1 MGAEGS
7 LEKLNKKKKSKK
19 NKEGRAIFLQKEEEK
34 LAKAMEEKKRK
45 KKRAHV
51 LTRRRDE
58 VHLSN
63 YKDNVDGEKENKSAK
78 RKMRK
83 DVRPDETESLE
94 IDQSNE
100 REDALGQENNVSAEK
115 RKSRKKKR
123 KSEKKVR
130 RNETVD
136 HYVEA
141 NDDSDKKS
149 GMERFSSVSVVSLSL
164 SRISL
169 YLPYCLPLGNPNDVV
184 KIAEKDHSLTI
195 TQDNLVE
202 KRGQAGYEE
211 IDELSSDDEDCSKG
225 MRKWVLDYYQS
236 RPGLKVLQERIDEF
250 ITSYEAK
257 KEQERKEN
265 EPLAAEDGWTVVVHH
280 KGRKK
285 TTDSETGI
293 AVGSVSQAAVM
304 DNMDKKKKKGVGL
317 DFYRF
322 QKREAKRNG
331 MLIVFFIFLI
341 LPCSISILIF
351 IYFLSL
357 VTFFILGEEQDSQML
372 HLIKKLKGEQVYI
385 ISYLTSPH

>member
-83 DVRPDETESLE
+83 DVKLDETESLE

-123 KSEKKVR
+123 KCEKKVR

-141 NDDSDKKS
+141 NDDSDQKS
-149 GMERFSSVSVVSLSL
+149 
-164 SRISL
+164 
-169 YLPYCLPLGNPNDVV
+169 
-184 KIAEKDHSLTI
+184 EKDHSLTI

-211 IDELSSDDEDCSKG
+211 IDELSSGDEDCSKG

-257 KEQERKEN
+257 KEQERKEK
-265 EPLAAEDGWTVVVHH
+265 EALAAEDGWTVVVHH

-304 DNMDKKKKKGVGL
+304 DNMDKKKKKDVGL

-322 QKREAKRNG
+322 QKREAKRNEI
-331 MLIVFFIFLI
+331 MVLQSKF
-341 LPCSISILIF
+341 
-351 IYFLSL
+351 
-357 VTFFILGEEQDSQML
+357 EQD
-372 HLIKKLKGEQVYI
+372 KKRIQQLRAARKFRPY
-385 ISYLTSPH
+385 

>member
-1 MGAEGS
+1 M
-7 LEKLNKKKKSKK
+7 
-19 NKEGRAIFLQKEEEK
+19 QEEK
-34 LAKAMEEKKRK
+34 LAKAMEENKRK

-58 VHLSN
+58 LHLSN

-78 RKMRK
+78 RKKRK
-83 DVRPDETESLE
+83 DVRLDETESLE

-123 KSEKKVR
+123 KSEKKVW

-141 NDDSDKKS
+141 NDDSDQKS
-149 GMERFSSVSVVSLSL
+149 
-164 SRISL
+164 
-169 YLPYCLPLGNPNDVV
+169 
-184 KIAEKDHSLTI
+184 EKDHSLSI
-195 TQDNLVE
+195 TSVNLVE
-202 KRGQAGYEE
+202 KRGQAEDEE
-211 IDELSSDDEDCSKG
+211 IDELSSGDEDCSKG
-225 MRKWVLDYYQS
+225 MRKEISFIAKWVLDYYQS

-257 KEQERKEN
+257 KEQERKEK
-265 EPLAAEDGWTVVVHH
+265 EALAAEDGWTVVIHH
-280 KGRKK
+280 KGGKK

-304 DNMDKKKKKGVGL
+304 DNMDKKKKKDVGL

-322 QKREAKRNG
+322 QKREAKRNEI
-331 MLIVFFIFLI
+331 MVLQSKF
-341 LPCSISILIF
+341 
-351 IYFLSL
+351 
-357 VTFFILGEEQDSQML
+357 EQDKRGIQQL
-372 HLIKKLKGEQVYI
+372 RAARKF
-385 ISYLTSPH
+385 

>member
-1 MGAEGS
+1 
-7 LEKLNKKKKSKK
+7 
-19 NKEGRAIFLQKEEEK
+19 
-34 LAKAMEEKKRK
+34 MEEKKRK

-63 YKDNVDGEKENKSAK
+63 YKDNVDGEKQNKSAK

-83 DVRPDETESLE
+83 DVRLDETESLE

-100 REDALGQENNVSAEK
+100 REDELGQENNVSAEK

-141 NDDSDKKS
+141 NDDSDQKS
-149 GMERFSSVSVVSLSL
+149 V
-164 SRISL
+164 
-169 YLPYCLPLGNPNDVV
+169 PYCLPLGKPNDVV

-211 IDELSSDDEDCSKG
+211 IDELSSGDEDCSKG

-257 KEQERKEN
+257 KEQERKEK
-265 EPLAAEDGWTVVVHH
+265 EALAAEDGWTVVVHH

-304 DNMDKKKKKGVGL
+304 DNMDKKKKKDVGL

-322 QKREAKRNG
+322 QKREAKRNEI
-331 MLIVFFIFLI
+331 MVLQSKF
-341 LPCSISILIF
+341 
-351 IYFLSL
+351 
-357 VTFFILGEEQDSQML
+357 EQD
-372 HLIKKLKGEQVYI
+372 KKRIQQLRAARKFRPY
-385 ISYLTSPH
+385 